1 MRELD
6 GATWAASPLSTPTNA
21 HGRGAR
27 ARRHGRHRVALET
40 PVIPVWNDDE
50 VVFADEPGI
59 AGVPDRRDDSYLQ
72 TLRDTQLL
80 AGAWPR
86 AEADGR
92 TAMATNPD
100 NYDSPRQGAAP
111 DPASTARR
119 LTGAPALTSPTCASR
134 NSPPSRYATSS
145 VWIDDP

>member
-1 MRELD
+1 MRM
-6 GATWAASPLSTPTNA
+6 G
-21 HGRGAR
+21 
-27 ARRHGRHRVALET
+27 VALELVAMAGTESRSRT

-100 NYDSPRQGAAP
+100 NYDSPR
-111 DPASTARR
+111 
-119 LTGAPALTSPTCASR
+119 
-134 NSPPSRYATSS
+134 
-145 VWIDDP
+145 